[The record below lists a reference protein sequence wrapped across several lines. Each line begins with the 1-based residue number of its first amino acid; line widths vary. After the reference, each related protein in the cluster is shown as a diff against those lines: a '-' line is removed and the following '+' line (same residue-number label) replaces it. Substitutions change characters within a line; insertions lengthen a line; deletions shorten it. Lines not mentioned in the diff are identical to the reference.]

1 MTTTYTA
8 RKVNLRDNFK
18 ERVEKKLKKFERI
31 FGEDALANVT
41 VTLEKNRQ
49 TVEITIND
57 NGMIYRAE
65 NTAPE
70 MNDALDKVV
79 DVLGRQIRKNKA
91 KLEKKLR
98 SGVFDEYIA
107 QTPELDDIDE
117 ETSYEVCRV
126 KNIPVK
132 PMLVDEAILR
142 MIMVNHKFF
151 MFRNADTQE
160 INVVYC
166 RDDGAYGLLQPT
178 ND

>member
-1 MTTTYTA
+1 MTIIYTA

-31 FGEDALANVT
+31 FGENASASVI

-65 NTAPE
+65 NTATE

-79 DVLGRQIRKNKA
+79 DILSRQIRKNKA
-91 KLEKKLR
+91 KLEKRLR
-98 SGVFDEYIA
+98 AGVFDEYM
-107 QTPELDDIDE
+107 E
-117 ETSYEVCRV
+117 ETPGLDNEQEEITYDVCRT
-126 KNIPVK
+126 KNVPIK

-142 MIMVNHKFF
+142 MNMVNHQFF
-151 MFRNADTQE
+151 MFRNADTHE
-160 INVVYC
+160 INVVY
-166 RDDGAYGLLQPT
+166 RRKDGTYGLLQPVE
-178 ND
+178 D

>member
-1 MTTTYTA
+1 MTIIYTA

-31 FGEDALANVT
+31 FGENASASVI

-79 DVLGRQIRKNKA
+79 DILSRQIRKNKA
-91 KLEKKLR
+91 KLEKRLR
-98 SGVFDEYIA
+98 GGVFDEYI
-107 QTPELDDIDE
+107 E
-117 ETSYEVCRV
+117 ETSGPDNEQDEITYDVCRT
-126 KNIPVK
+126 KNVPIK

-142 MIMVNHKFF
+142 MNMVNHQFF
-151 MFRNADTQE
+151 MFRNADTHE
-160 INVVYC
+160 INVVY
-166 RDDGAYGLLQPT
+166 RRKDGTYGLLQPAE
-178 ND
+178 D